1 MGAPRT
7 YQTHAVVI
15 KEAKIGEVDKIVTI
29 YTPELGKLKAVAK
42 GACRPGSKLGGNV
55 EPLTYSLLMLARGRN
70 LDIVTQSQTIDAFPA
85 LKSDLWRM
93 ACGLYI
99 LELVDSFTVEN
110 NENRRLFDLLLNGLN
125 WLCQSDNTETVLR
138 YFELH
143 LLDYLGYRPQL
154 QQCVICNL
162 SIKPVVNFFGFGQ
175 GGILCSN
182 CGQEGPAAHSISVEA
197 LKVLRL
203 WQRCD
208 YATARR
214 VVLKSELALELEQV
228 MHGYIKYLLQREV
241 KSIAW
246 LEELKKEVTC

>member
-15 KEAKIGEVDKIVTI
+15 KEATIGEVDKIVTI

-70 LDIVTQSQTIDAFPA
+70 LDIITQSQTIDAFPA

-110 NENRRLFDLLLNGLN
+110 NENRPLFDLLLNGLK
-125 WLCQSDNTETVLR
+125 WLGQSDNTETVLR

-154 QQCVICNL
+154 QRCVICNS

-182 CGQEGPAAHSISVEA
+182 CSQEDPAAHSISVET

>member
-93 ACGLYI
+93 A
-99 LELVDSFTVEN
+99 
-110 NENRRLFDLLLNGLN
+110 
-125 WLCQSDNTETVLR
+125 
-138 YFELH
+138 
-143 LLDYLGYRPQL
+143 
-154 QQCVICNL
+154 
-162 SIKPVVNFFGFGQ
+162 
-175 GGILCSN
+175 
-182 CGQEGPAAHSISVEA
+182 
-197 LKVLRL
+197 
-203 WQRCD
+203 
-208 YATARR
+208 
-214 VVLKSELALELEQV
+214 
-228 MHGYIKYLLQREV
+228 
-241 KSIAW
+241 
-246 LEELKKEVTC
+246 

>member
-110 NENRRLFDLLLNGLN
+110 NENRRLFDLLLNGLK
-125 WLCQSDNTETVLR
+125 WLGQSDNTETVLR

-143 LLDYLGYRPQL
+143 LLDYVGYRPQL
-154 QQCVICNL
+154 QRCVICNS
-162 SIKPVVNFFGFGQ
+162 SIRPVVNFFGFGQ

-182 CGQEGPAAHSISVEA
+182 CSQEDPAAHSISVEA

-246 LEELKKEVTC
+246 LEELKREVTC

>member
-7 YQTHAVVI
+7 YQTYAVII
-15 KEAKIGEVDKIVTI
+15 KGVRIGEVDKIVTI

-42 GACRPGSKLGGNV
+42 GAYRPGSKLGGNV
-55 EPLTYSLLMLARGRN
+55 EPLTHSLLMLARGRN
-70 LDIVTQSQTIDAFPA
+70 LDIITQSQTIDAFPV

-93 ACGLYI
+93 ACALYV
-99 LELVDSFTVEN
+99 LELVDSFTMER
-110 NENRRLFDLLLNGLN
+110 NENRPLFDLLLNALK
-125 WLCQSDNTETVLR
+125 WLCQSEDSEIVLR

-143 LLDYLGYRPQL
+143 LLDYLGYRPEL
-154 QQCVICNL
+154 HRCVICNS
-162 SIKPVVNFFGFGQ
+162 SIKPVINFFGFGQ
-175 GGILCSN
+175 GGILCSS
-182 CGQEGPAAHSISVEA
+182 CGQDKPAAHSISVEA

-246 LEELKKEVTC
+246 LEELKREVTC